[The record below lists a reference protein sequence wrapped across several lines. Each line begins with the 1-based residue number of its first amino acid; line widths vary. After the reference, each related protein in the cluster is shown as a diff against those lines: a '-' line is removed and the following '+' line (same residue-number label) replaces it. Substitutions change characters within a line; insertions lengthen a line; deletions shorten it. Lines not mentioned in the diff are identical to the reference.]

1 MSTSITLTQ
10 GSWRLHT
17 LIGAVAGPG
26 NMGHPLPTGP
36 NTDVLFTFKQ
46 QPAETATVV
55 PGGLQGTW
63 YKAVYA
69 PSPDAL
75 DTEEHRGVHWARILP
90 AAITDHVLVQVIQ
103 MNYEMSGARNPNA
116 LRIYVGR
123 LYARTPVTFF
133 GHGAGNDGYENLS
146 FTLTQE

>member
-1 MSTSITLTQ
+1 MSSTIDLTQ

-17 LIGAVAGPG
+17 RIGAVTDPG
-26 NMGHPLPTGP
+26 YMGQPEASGP
-36 NTDVLFTFKQ
+36 NTDVLFTFN
-46 QPAETATVV
+46 PETAEVAPIV
-55 PGGLQGTW
+55 PGGLEGTW

-69 PSPDAL
+69 PSADPL
-75 DTEEHRGVHWARILP
+75 DTEEKRGTHWARILP
-90 AAITDHVLVQVIQ
+90 AAIEDRVFVQVVQ
-103 MNYEMSGARNPNA
+103 MNYELSGAQNT

-123 LYARTPVTFF
+123 LYERTPVQFF